1 MAPASLSSLMILT
14 LQFRVCS
21 MILFLLGLREI
32 IWAAVVCFVNREE
45 SIGADFLSSRDLS
58 EDIFHD
64 RKIHPVNVDAVVL
77 PLSDILQSGGVLLQ
91 HLHTKQGE
99 GEKFLQLCHSF
110 CAVSIALLL
119 CHYHVFVFVLLEIG
133 SCLLV
138 HPNPH
143 GCPKAR
149 VLQYVLWYLHI
160 RLGGEVLYEVAS
172 TIGEGVVAPVGGDFP
187 REGDG
192 PARYGTG
199 CGRCRPVKVMDD
211 LDAVLRDGGGR
222 GN

>member
-1 MAPASLSSLMILT
+1 MAPCSRPSILT
-14 LQFRVCS
+14 ITLKKGSGCFCS

-110 CAVSIALLL
+110 CAVSVALLL
-119 CHYHVFVFVLLEIG
+119 CHYHIFVFVLLEIG

-143 GCPKAR
+143 GP
-149 VLQYVLWYLHI
+149 QQI
-160 RLGGEVLYEVAS
+160 
-172 TIGEGVVAPVGGDFP
+172 
-187 REGDG
+187 EGDIFLVSKL
-192 PARYGTG
+192 THQFHL
-199 CGRCRPVKVMDD
+199 PV
-211 LDAVLRDGGGR
+211 DGVF
-222 GN
+222 